1 MFLTFSFL
9 FWIPKNTLC
18 KLSKWTGMGGNTWV
32 RKNEFVF
39 PNMSVNIFHLFIS
52 RVKLAGDSQSWF
64 CIRPQFY
71 KGVSENISW
80 KFAAYGKFSGTLC
93 FWLVLFF
100 VNLFLVL
107 DLLFIPGPSW
117 TNGIYFQHIINVLLP
132 SRIWMECWAWEEFFI
147 LVSFV
152 QNVHWFGLVL
162 FKNCFIPFI
171 CYFS

>member
-100 VNLFLVL
+100 VNLFWFWIYYLSQGPAEQMEYIFNT
-107 DLLFIPGPSW
+107 LL
-117 TNGIYFQHIINVLLP
+117 
-132 SRIWMECWAWEEFFI
+132 MFFCQ
-147 LVSFV
+147 VESEWNAEHEKNF
-152 QNVHWFGLVL
+152 L
-162 FKNCFIPFI
+162 F
-171 CYFS
+171 